1 MIPRRLFLFGIK
13 RRYDYIMTNKNI
25 LSDLMLQDIPA
36 YANKIYYSLGF
47 LSMTSLLVL
56 IVSGTV
62 LVFEGPNWWL
72 TTAWGL
78 YFRSVHLWA
87 AQAFIFFILL
97 HLLIVFLTSGYR
109 PPRRLTW
116 VIGALMLFATLVE
129 AEFGY
134 GLRGDF
140 SSEWR
145 ALQASDLYNGSG
157 MGKIVNNL
165 NYAQIYGIHIV
176 IIPLII
182 LALLFFHYLLVKVRG
197 IATPF
202 KKEVPYRIV
211 KANHRVLF
219 LRGAVLVL
227 VILLLSAVF
236 KSPFILPTTI
246 QSVAN
251 DDPALIAKTLVT
263 EADHTSD
270 TATYLDNIDPYIY
283 DTRQVYVTQPFQQYL
298 KVSSGQDFLSLFES
312 QDQAAQQREIDDAKS
327 YFENGGN
334 LDTAASNPVI
344 AIASELT
351 KLAQSGI
358 YESMLRG
365 ESAGNDD
372 RTYITRFLSDT
383 GIMEAKARDLH
394 MATDQYGMLHEEQG
408 VLPPGAWWLAPL
420 GFLDNTILA
429 NDPNQDRDGAEI
441 LGLLMLLLIAFPYI
455 PYLNRVPEKI
465 GLDKFIWRDRP

>member
-1 MIPRRLFLFGIK
+1 
-13 RRYDYIMTNKNI
+13 MTDQDAKPKSLKHI

-62 LVFEGPNWWL
+62 LAFEGPNWWL
-72 TTAWGL
+72 TTTWGL
-78 YFRSVHLWA
+78 YFRSIHLWA

-116 VIGALMLFATLVE
+116 VIGALMLFAAFIE

-140 SSEWR
+140 SSQWR
-145 ALQASDLYNGSG
+145 VLQASDLYNGSG
-157 MGKIVNNL
+157 LGKIVNNL
-165 NYAQIYGIHIV
+165 NYSQIYGIHIV
-176 IIPLII
+176 VIPLII
-182 LALLFFHYLLVKVRG
+182 LALLFLHYLLIKVRG

-219 LRGAVLVL
+219 LRGTVL
-227 VILLLSAVF
+227 VIVILVLGAVF
-236 KSPFILPTTI
+236 KSPFIMPTTI

-251 DDPALIAKTLVT
+251 DDPALVAKTLVT
-263 EADHTSD
+263 EIDHTSD
-270 TATYLDNIDPYIY
+270 TATYLDNIDPYTYNTEQIY
-283 DTRQVYVTQPFQQYL
+283 VAQPFQQYL
-298 KVSSGQDFLSLFES
+298 KISGGQDFLSLFEG
-312 QDQAAQQREIDDAKS
+312 QDQATQQAEIAAAKN
-327 YFENGGN
+327 YFDNGGA
-334 LDTAASNPVI
+334 LDTTAGNPVV
-344 AIASELT
+344 ATVSALT
-351 KLAQSGI
+351 KFAQTGA
-358 YESMLRG
+358 YESMVQS
-365 ESAGNDD
+365 ESASEGNQ
-372 RTYITRFLSDT
+372 TYVTRFLSDT
-383 GIMEAKARDLH
+383 GILDIKAESLG
-394 MATDQYGMLHEEQG
+394 MTTQQYGMLREEKG
-408 VLPPGAWWLAPL
+408 ILPPGAWWLAPV

-441 LGLLMLLLIAFPYI
+441 LGLLILLLIAFPYI
-455 PYLNRVPEKI
+455 PYLNRIPEKI
-465 GLDKFIWRDRP
+465 GLDRFIWK